1 MNGVR
6 EFFRI
11 YLLKPICY
19 VGIVILALFLLN
31 QFTFFNVSLG
41 SNQNYNSFEVIGTG
55 KVTAVPDVAQTTF
68 SISEKGTTQEAVR
81 SAANTKQTAA
91 ITELTKLGVKKED
104 IKTTGFYVNP
114 NYEETTTAMAAPA
127 MDTMSIRPPGLP
139 QQNGYVANVTT
150 TVKAQKVEILNQA
163 IDKLTA
169 IGINVGGVEYTF
181 DDRQKYVN
189 EAQDEAIKNAKA
201 TAQNIAKA
209 AGFKLG
215 KIVSVRNA
223 DEGYGYQPYAADAM
237 SMKSAVAPAGGA
249 TELEPGSNEITSKMG
264 ITYYIKN

>member
-1 MNGVR
+1 MNSAK
-6 EFFRI
+6 EFFKV

-19 VGIVILALFLLN
+19 VTIVLAALFLLN

-55 KVTAVPDVAQTTF
+55 TVTAVPDIAQTTF
-68 SISEKGTTQEAVR
+68 SISEKGATQEAAR
-81 SAANTKQTAA
+81 TAANTKQTEA
-91 ITELTKLGVKKED
+91 ISELTKLGVKKED
-104 IKTTGFYVNP
+104 IKTTGFYVNE
-114 NYEETTTAMAAPA
+114 NYEETAVPL
-127 MDTMSIRPPGLP
+127 MDTMSIRPGTTK
-139 QQNGYVANVTT
+139 QNGYVANVTT
-150 TVKAQKVEILNQA
+150 TVKAQKVETLNQA

-189 EAQDEAIKNAKA
+189 EAQDAAIKKAKEQ
-201 TAQNIAKA
+201 AQNIAKA

-215 KIVSVRNA
+215 KIISVRNV
-223 DEGYGYQPYAADAM
+223 DEGYGYQPYAADAV
-237 SMKSAVAPAGGA
+237 SMKVGAAPASNA

>member
-1 MNGVR
+1 MNSAK
-6 EFFRI
+6 EFFRV

-19 VGIVILALFLLN
+19 VLVVLAALFLLN

-41 SNQNYNSFEVIGTG
+41 SNQNFNSFEVIGTG
-55 KVTAVPDVAQTTF
+55 KVTAVPDVTQTTF
-68 SISEKGTTQEAVR
+68 SISEKGATQEAAKN
-81 SAANTKQTAA
+81 AANTKQTEA
-91 ITELTKLGVKKED
+91 IAELEKLGVKKAD
-104 IKTTGFYVNP
+104 IKTTGFYVNE
-114 NYEETTTAMAAPA
+114 NYEETAVPLDTISFRPGTTK
-127 MDTMSIRPPGLP
+127 
-139 QQNGYVANVTT
+139 QNGFVANVTT
-150 TVKAQKVEILNQA
+150 TVKAQKVETLNQA

-189 EAQDEAIKNAKA
+189 EAQDSAIKDAKSQ
-201 TAQNIAKA
+201 AQNIAKA

-223 DEGYGYQPYAADAM
+223 DEGYGYQPYADSAM
-237 SMKSAVAPAGGA
+237 NLKSAVAPDGGA

-264 ITYYIKN
+264 ISYYIKN